1 MSLTSS
7 VTYRV
12 RRVAWS
18 GLLVWVVLLLLIVLP
33 VLFFVV
39 TAVSPRLM
47 NSGPQWFTLS
57 NISAAFSGY
66 TGQGILD
73 SLWVSFLVGVFAT
86 SAATAVAWL
95 VLRTNVW
102 GRRLF
107 SGAMWLLLLLPT
119 WMTTL
124 GWIDVVSP
132 GELLSAVGIHS
143 LWVYHMFF
151 GASGI
156 VFVLTTA
163 SLPFSYIVVS
173 AGLRGLGSEFEDAAR
188 VHGASRVRTLRTVL
202 PIIAPALLSAFV
214 IAFAE
219 SMSDFGTAYTLG
231 SASHFPIATLTLFN
245 AISNFPAN
253 FPVAAVI
260 AGVLILSTVPP
271 VFLQARMMRGRSYAV
286 LSGRTRAVRRHQF
299 PTPTRIAV
307 TAGLAVFVLIVV
319 GMPVLG
325 ALSSSFTNTAS
336 FVTPT
341 GIHWTFQSYKDV
353 FSSLPSYTSL
363 GAPLVTSN
371 RLGLWVATLTVV
383 VGLILA
389 RRIAKSSGSWSQR
402 ITDVFLMG
410 SVAIPGIVLG
420 IGYIFFYDQRFITH
434 HIVDLYETTPLIV
447 LGLTASAL
455 PGQSRLLLGP
465 VSQIQSNLNDA
476 ARVHGAGK
484 IRAWRTTTMPL
495 LSRAIVWAWVLT
507 FTKTISELAVA
518 QILFVPGQQPASV
531 TIEQYLGTVFAS
543 VGSAATVITLAEM
556 LGVIGVVLLVYR
568 LVTPRGW
575 RRIGE
580 AGANT

>member
-1 MSLTSS
+1 
-7 VTYRV
+7 
-12 RRVAWS
+12 
-18 GLLVWVVLLLLIVLP
+18 
-33 VLFFVV
+33 
-39 TAVSPRLM
+39 
-47 NSGPQWFTLS
+47 
-57 NISAAFSGY
+57 
-66 TGQGILD
+66 
-73 SLWVSFLVGVFAT
+73 
-86 SAATAVAWL
+86 
-95 VLRTNVW
+95 
-102 GRRLF
+102 
-107 SGAMWLLLLLPT
+107 
-119 WMTTL
+119 
-124 GWIDVVSP
+124 
-132 GELLSAVGIHS
+132 
-143 LWVYHMFF
+143 
-151 GASGI
+151 
-156 VFVLTTA
+156 
-163 SLPFSYIVVS
+163 
-173 AGLRGLGSEFEDAAR
+173 
-188 VHGASRVRTLRTVL
+188 
-202 PIIAPALLSAFV
+202 
-214 IAFAE
+214 
-219 SMSDFGTAYTLG
+219 
-231 SASHFPIATLTLFN
+231 
-245 AISNFPAN
+245 
-253 FPVAAVI
+253 
-260 AGVLILSTVPP
+260 
-271 VFLQARMMRGRSYAV
+271 
-286 LSGRTRAVRRHQF
+286 
-299 PTPTRIAV
+299 
-307 TAGLAVFVLIVV
+307 
-319 GMPVLG
+319 MPVLG

-341 GIHWTFQSYKDV
+341 GIHWTLQSYKDV

-371 RLGLWVATLTVV
+371 RLGFWVATLTVV

-447 LGLTASAL
+447 LGLSASAL

-465 VSQIQSNLNDA
+465 VSQIQSSLNDA

-580 AGANT
+580 AGANS